1 MPAPK
6 VSTTRTVLRIA
17 VALAIATYQA
27 VVRADGVKPHHPNI
41 IERIMGPIVREVEL
55 SQMGGPAKRSFRDDR
70 SEVMN
75 KLKMEPIIEPLVVEG
90 FGLPAVAEKG
100 AGGTEKVK
108 EQDGGHDSAGG
119 HETNAESK
127 KVNSV
132 PSSSSGLAE
141 PPSPLSRLGGGP
153 RHMDLMQFF
162 WNNFMAA
169 PLVPLPRKPVVGR
182 NEDGVVRTGL
192 QKKEGSN
199 ATVSKPEEGVLSI
212 FEVIVF
218 PNAAG
223 AVKRNATEAAR
234 GGLLSRL
241 SPGVKPFP
249 DLPRNRSAYSV
260 VEAFPA
266 QFIAVDKAVV
276 PNRSPATVESVITES
291 SRDSYP
297 GNAYTKMIL
306 LMLLMAIACCI
317 SCVLGNTLP
326 FVLKNHGRS
335 ARTPSVWV
343 TKTGKLLRLRG
354 TSQDVSKQQPVTRIT
369 GPWRA

>member
-1 MPAPK
+1 MAAPK
-6 VSTTRTVLRIA
+6 VSTRRTVLRIA

-27 VVRADGVKPHHPNI
+27 VVCADGVKPHQPKI
-41 IERIMGPIVREVEL
+41 IEKIMGPIVREVEL
-55 SQMGGPAKRSFRDDR
+55 SQLGGPAKRSFRDDR

-108 EQDGGHDSAGG
+108 EQDGGHNSAGG

-141 PPSPLSRLGGGP
+141 PPSPPSRFGGDP
-153 RHMDLMQFF
+153 RHVDLMQYF
-162 WNNFMAA
+162 WNKFMAT
-169 PLVPLPRKPVVGR
+169 PPEPLPQKPVVGR

-199 ATVSKPEEGVLSI
+199 ATVSKPEQEVLRI
-212 FEVIVF
+212 F
-218 PNAAG
+218 
-223 AVKRNATEAAR
+223 VKTVSKTNATEAAR

-241 SPGVKPFP
+241 SPGMKPFP

-266 QFIAVDKAVV
+266 Q
-276 PNRSPATVESVITES
+276 SPAAVESVLIERIERLELNF
-291 SRDSYP
+291 SR
-297 GNAYTKMIL
+297 AFTVMIL
-306 LMLLMAIACCI
+306 VMLLMPVACSI
-317 SCVLGNTLP
+317 SCSLDRTRSSA
-326 FVLKNHGRS
+326 LKNRGRS
-335 ARTPSVWV
+335 AHTPSVWA
-343 TKTGKLLRLRG
+343 TKSGKLLRLRG
-354 TSQDVSKQQPVTRIT
+354 ASEDVSKQLPVTRIT